1 MIYAIV
7 LLVPIY
13 VVWCFYS
20 AYQARGRVAPKL
32 DALLSR
38 SDIDDELKH
47 ILVAMYQD
55 SFKQFI
61 SVRIL
66 FWSWFG
72 GKTQLNSARELE
84 VEGAESLYEAIKALD
99 EDTRKEYV
107 SMVLSL
113 LKVNVRFAPIT
124 SIISAII
131 ILVSLMLR
139 IILGY
144 SAGQYL
150 KDKLHNAEMSYR
162 SHVVH

>member
-47 ILVAMYQD
+47 TLVAMYQD

-66 FWSWFG
+66 LGAWFG
-72 GKTQLNSARELE
+72 GRTKVHSVREIE
-84 VEGAESLYEAIKALD
+84 VEGATSLLEAIKVLD
-99 EDTRKEYV
+99 EETRNEYV
-107 SMVLSL
+107 VMIFSL
-113 LKVNVRFAPIT
+113 CMVNVRFAPIT
-124 SIISAII
+124 NILSVIIFV
-131 ILVSLMLR
+131 VSLVLR